1 MDDLKAMSAKELR
14 AALLAK
20 REAKKLAMRRYRA
33 KLASRKVLVADSIRK
48 AAEREDDPNVS
59 AFESLGFHGPKDRD
73 RR

>member
-1 MDDLKAMSAKELR
+1 VTDSS
-14 AALLAK
+14 LLAK

-33 KLASRKVLVADSIRK
+33 KLASRKALITDSVRK

-59 AFESLGFHGPKDRD
+59 AFEALGRHGPRDRD